1 MNNFST
7 DKKEDFLMRE
17 EKFELKEA
25 SELVNYCKSVNSPI
39 KMNKRCA
46 DIILATC
53 STRDVTLLNDAEGHI
68 YQSGAEGEEFLTTL
82 DDVIDAVCEWNY
94 EDIEAAE
101 RMSKL
106 TDDYIGKCKI
116 NSMREKLQKDERAL
130 NFIFYQTKY
139 GKSVERI
146 ADKIAKEVME
156 QLNLIPVY
164 DLPFYEDKIREEPKE
179 EKTQPENTDK
189 DKNEDVKIVAS
200 DPVAVR
206 VDEPEKEKEE
216 SKGAR

>member
-1 MNNFST
+1 
-7 DKKEDFLMRE
+7 MRE
-17 EKFELKEA
+17 EKYEINEA

-46 DIILATC
+46 EIILSNC
-53 STRDVTLLNDAEGHI
+53 KSRDIKLLNDSEGRI
-68 YQSGAEGEEFLTTL
+68 YQSGAEGEEILTTL

-101 RMSKL
+101 RMLKR
-106 TDDYIGKCKI
+106 TDDYIGKCKL
-116 NSMREKLQKDERAL
+116 NSLRDNLKREERVL

-139 GKSVERI
+139 GRNVEKIADRI
-146 ADKIAKEVME
+146 AREVME
-156 QLNLIPVY
+156 QLNLVPVY
-164 DLPFYEDKIREEPKE
+164 DLPFYEDKIREVPKE
-179 EKTQPENTDK
+179 ENIQPAKEAE
-189 DKNEDVKIVAS
+189 DKNAGMKIVAS

-206 VDEPEKEKEE
+206 KDEQEKEKEE

>member
-1 MNNFST
+1 
-7 DKKEDFLMRE
+7 MRE
-17 EKFELKEA
+17 EKYEINEA

-46 DIILATC
+46 EIILSNC
-53 STRDVTLLNDAEGHI
+53 KSRDIKILNDSEGRI
-68 YQSGAEGEEFLTTL
+68 YQSGAEGEEILTTL

-101 RMSKL
+101 RMLKR
-106 TDDYIGKCKI
+106 TDDYIGKCKL
-116 NSMREKLQKDERAL
+116 NSLRDNLKREERVL

-139 GKSVERI
+139 GRNVEKIADRI
-146 ADKIAKEVME
+146 AREVME
-156 QLNLIPVY
+156 QLNLVPVY
-164 DLPFYEDKIREEPKE
+164 DLPFYEDKIREVPKE
-179 EKTQPENTDK
+179 ENIQPAKEAE
-189 DKNEDVKIVAS
+189 DKNADMKIVAS

-206 VDEPEKEKEE
+206 KDEPEKEKVE